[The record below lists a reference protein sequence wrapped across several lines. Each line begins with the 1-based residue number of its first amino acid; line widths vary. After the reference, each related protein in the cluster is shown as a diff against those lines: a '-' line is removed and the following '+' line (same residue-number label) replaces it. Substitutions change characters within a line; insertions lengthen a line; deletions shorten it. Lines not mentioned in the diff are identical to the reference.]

1 MSIHL
6 AGQVLGLPDTRMQ
19 GGAMKQIGIAVV
31 GYGWMGKAHSQA
43 YLRLS
48 HHYPELPK
56 IRMVAVAEPES
67 NRQRD
72 AIDRYGFERT
82 VSDWRELLTDST
94 IDAVSITAPNALHR
108 ELGVAFAEAGKHI
121 WIEKPVGLSSAD
133 SRAVAEAIKKAGVQ
147 SAVGFNYRNAPAVE
161 YAKQLIAGGVI
172 GDLTHARFR
181 FFSDYAGH
189 PMSPLSWRFERELGG
204 PGVLGDL
211 VSHAADLVRYT
222 LGSNIT
228 SLISDTATFITERP
242 IPTET
247 GSHFDIASGGP
258 TGPVQ
263 NEDVALAIAHTASGV
278 RVVME
283 SSRIAVGDQ
292 NNYGFEIHGTKGV
305 LRWDFRRLNELEVA
319 AGDNYANEMSKTV
332 FVGPG
337 QGEFAQFQPG
347 AAIGMG
353 YDDTK
358 VIEAARFIS
367 AITTGKNAGAV
378 VEDAAIAAQVL
389 DAMITS
395 NAERRWVDLA

>member
-1 MSIHL
+1 
-6 AGQVLGLPDTRMQ
+6 
-19 GGAMKQIGIAVV
+19 MKRIGIAVV

-48 HHYPELPK
+48 HHYPDLPK
-56 IRMVAVAEPES
+56 IRMVAVAEPET
-67 NRQRD
+67 NRQQD
-72 AIDRYGFERT
+72 AIDRYGFERA
-82 VSDWRELLTDST
+82 VPDWHELLRDPA
-94 IDAVSITAPNALHR
+94 IDAVSITAPNSLHR

-133 SRAVAEAIKKAGVQ
+133 SRDVANAVKKAGVQ

-161 YAKQLIAGGVI
+161 HAKRLIADGAI
-172 GDLTHARFR
+172 GQVTHARFR

-222 LGSNIT
+222 LASDIR

-242 IPTET
+242 IPSGA
-247 GSHFDIASGGP
+247 GSHFDIATGGP
-258 TGPVQ
+258 TGAVQ
-263 NEDVALAIAHTASGV
+263 NEDVAIAIAHTASGV

-319 AGDNYANEMSKTV
+319 AGDHYANEMSKTV

-358 VIEAARFIS
+358 VIEAARFVS
-367 AITTGKNAGAV
+367 AIATGKNTGAV
-378 VEDAAIAAQVL
+378 VEDAAIAARVL
-389 DAMITS
+389 DAMIES
-395 NAERRWVDLA
+395 NAERRWVEIP